1 MRDLHRQLKVMGGTF
16 DLLLDN
22 LNKSIKE
29 LKIEGGAGRELLVIM
44 EPSIQYSGQGQNKKG
59 KDSLYMKFGGE

>member
-1 MRDLHRQLKVMGGTF
+1 MGGTY

-29 LKIEGGAGRELLVIM
+29 LKIEGGAGRELIILM
-44 EPSIQYSGQGQNKKG
+44 EPSLQY
-59 KDSLYMKFGGE
+59 